1 LPIACSAPANDCF
14 GEQDAGVSSLFD
26 SSRVIRREEAR
37 RDGVPARVIGEV
49 ATTGILVF
57 VYAAGRVALRGVL
70 SRRLA
75 GSGLARHVLAIV
87 AGVAL
92 LTPALVLLAAAGWFR
107 TSWIGA
113 AGWAA
118 SGIIF
123 CVWRGGPAESPA
135 RFGVAEL
142 IVSLAALAFVGIA
155 TIGRDE
161 TLGAGRDQQVYAQ
174 FAIALS
180 EHGTFGVRYA
190 PIDRADAAL
199 LRQGYRQEACTAYA
213 FKSRHAEHRQSP
225 FVVPG
230 GVNACN
236 GVDSPIG
243 LLHPSG
249 WPVWLAVAHGM
260 LGIEGVYAANA
271 VVFALGGMIFFLL
284 ARLVSGA
291 VIAGAATLLLLALP
305 SSLWIA
311 GISLSEPL
319 AMMLLLAIPLFV
331 ATARGTGRRLV
342 GALFVAAV
350 LVRVDS
356 IVAAPIVMAAVLVA
370 TLRRPTTGVIAA
382 ARRALLALLT
392 LLGLVF
398 VAYAIL
404 FPRYLEATLDLF
416 ALTITA
422 AGVLTLASMALT
434 PTIAARIGVAIDSR
448 SARVAALS
456 ILALLFA
463 YAVAIRPGLEPF
475 ATIVRGMS
483 VHPVRDFR
491 EDSLRNLTA
500 YLSWPLVVTA
510 LLGLGW
516 AIGKGWSSRRDPLRP
531 LVLLF
536 GLVPALLYLWSPS
549 VSADHPWAFRRFVP
563 LVVPYALVFAAL
575 LVHAWTRR
583 AGWVG
588 TAVGALALLCVP
600 GAILLDRYPAR
611 VLLLRENDGLT
622 RQIADIAAQLPEGL
636 TVASDVEQDIGSAL
650 LVAFG
655 KPVAVSDGGLHP
667 EGDPT
672 AITQWIEAKAVEG
685 HPAWL
690 LHPPETWRTGARWS
704 DEKSWW
710 VTRDVIVPSVKPPA
724 TTIEKRSV
732 EIVLS
737 RVDGLDRTF
746 ASRMFGAER
755 IWGVTESGFF
765 GTEVAS
771 FGMLRYTN
779 GDAWLDV
786 PAAPLREAD
795 ALKVDVFTFA
805 REGAQRWLR
814 IGVGA
819 RTAWEGKVPAGLAS
833 IRAPIPEL
841 PPEDTVRISIQS
853 EHADRGD
860 MGADDPRVGLSVGLI
875 GIRPVRKEEAT
886 NAAFAA
892 EAFCAA
898 LAGIS
903 VGPGEIRMKQSESTS
918 IVADVTNC
926 GDLAWRDA
934 RDPAVLAAGSTQIA
948 LRWHERAEP
957 HRIVADDR
965 RPLSVTLLSSD
976 RTRIRLPLQ
985 PVGRDGKPLRAGA
998 YDVGIEVV
1006 HEPGGEIAHG
1016 AGPAL
1021 SIPVVIGGAESSS
1034 GDRAR

>member
-1 LPIACSAPANDCF
+1 MRLGGAH
-14 GEQDAGVSSLFD
+14 
-26 SSRVIRREEAR
+26 
-37 RDGVPARVIGEV
+37 VIGAV

-57 VYAAGRVALRGVL
+57 AYAAGRVAIRGVL

-75 GSGLARHVLAIV
+75 GSALARHVLAMV

-92 LTPALVLLAAAGWFR
+92 LTPVLVVLAAAGWFR

-118 SGIIF
+118 SAIIF
-123 CVWRGGPAESPA
+123 CAWRQDPGEPAA
-135 RFGVAEL
+135 RFDAAEL

-155 TIGRDE
+155 ASGRDE
-161 TLGAGRDQQVYAQ
+161 TLGAGRDQQIYAQ

-213 FKSRHAEHRQSP
+213 FKSMHAERRQSP

-249 WPVWLAVAHGM
+249 WPVWLAVAHSM

-271 VVFALGGMIFFLL
+271 VVFALGAVICFLL
-284 ARLVSGA
+284 ARLVAGGA
-291 VIAGAATLLLLALP
+291 IASAATLLLLALP

-311 GISLSEPL
+311 GISLSEPF

-331 ATARGTGRRLV
+331 ATARGPRGRLA
-342 GALFVAAV
+342 GALLAAAA

-356 IVAAPIVMAAVLVA
+356 IVATPIVMAALLLSSLA
-370 TLRRPTTGVIAA
+370 RPTLESIAA
-382 ARRALLALLT
+382 RRRALLALLT
-392 LLGLVF
+392 LLGLVS

-404 FPRYLEATLDLF
+404 FPRYLEATIDLF

-422 AGVLTLASMALT
+422 AGALTLASMALT
-434 PTIAARIGVAIDSR
+434 PTIASRIGAAIDSR
-448 SARVAALS
+448 PARAAALS

-475 ATIVRGMS
+475 ATVMHGMS
-483 VHPVRDFR
+483 VHPERDFR
-491 EDSLRNLTA
+491 EDSVFNLAA
-500 YLSWPLVVTA
+500 YLSWPLVVA
-510 LLGLGW
+510 AVLGLGW
-516 AIGKGWSSRRDPLRP
+516 ALWQGWSSRRDPLKP
-531 LVLLF
+531 LVVLF

-549 VSADHPWAFRRFVP
+549 ISADHPWAFRRFVP
-563 LVVPYALVFAAL
+563 LVVPYALLFAAL
-575 LVHAWTRR
+575 LVHACTRR
-583 AGWVG
+583 AGSIG

-600 GAILLDRYPAR
+600 TAILLERYPAS

-622 RQIADIAAQLPEGL
+622 RQIAAIAGQLPEGL
-636 TVASDVEQDIGSAL
+636 IVASDAEQDIGSAL

-655 KPVAVSDGGLHP
+655 KSVAVADGGLHP

-672 AITQWIEAKAVEG
+672 AITQWIEAKAAEG
-685 HPAWL
+685 RPAWL

-710 VTRDVIVPSVKPPA
+710 VTREVIVPSVKPPA
-724 TTIEKRSV
+724 TTIERHSV

-746 ASRMFGAER
+746 ASHMFGAER
-755 IWGVTESGFF
+755 IWGVAEGGFF

-771 FGMLRYTN
+771 FGMFRYTD

-786 PAAPLREAD
+786 PAAPLRDAD

-805 REGAQRWLR
+805 REGVERWLR
-814 IGVGA
+814 IGVGG
-819 RTAWEGKVPAGLAS
+819 RTVWEGKVPAGVAS

-841 PPEDTVRISIQS
+841 PEGDTARIAIQS
-853 EHADRGD
+853 EHADRAD
-860 MGADDPRVGLSVGLI
+860 MGAQDPRVGLSVGLI
-875 GIRPVRKEEAT
+875 GIRPVRKGEVT
-886 NAAFAA
+886 DAAFGV

-898 LAGIS
+898 LAGVA
-903 VGPGEIRMKQSESTS
+903 VGPGEIRMKQSESTTF
-918 IVADVTNC
+918 VADLTNC
-926 GDLAWRDA
+926 GLAWRGA
-934 RDPAVLAAGSTQIA
+934 RDPAALAAGSTQIA
-948 LRWHERAEP
+948 LRWHERAAP
-957 HRIVADDR
+957 HTIVADDR
-965 RPLSVTLLSSD
+965 RPLLVSLLSGD

-985 PVGRDGKPLRAGA
+985 PLGRDGKPLPAGE
-998 YDVGIEVV
+998 YDVVVQVV
-1006 HEPGGEIAHG
+1006 HEPGGELAHEPR
-1016 AGPAL
+1016 AVL
-1021 SIPVVIGGAESSS
+1021 SIPVVLGPG
-1034 GDRAR
+1034 